1 MRIVTWL
8 VYLLF
13 FIFIIFALV
22 AFYFSGDRSCFSKE
36 NINAKEIILKDLNN
50 SDIDHNYACSFG
62 SYILSIY
69 GVDDKSMKIMSNT
82 IDKIKDNQ
90 NVNMKI
96 HIYKDKQIF
105 VEKIKSPN
113 EKSIRIIKPKITK
126 VIKIK
131 NQGE

>member
-1 MRIVTWL
+1 MKIITRLT
-8 VYLLF
+8 YFLF
-13 FIFIIFALV
+13 FIFVTYAII
-22 AFYFSGDRSCFSKE
+22 AFYFSGDRSCFIKE
-36 NINAKEIILKDLNN
+36 NIDAKESILRDLNN
-50 SDIDHNYACSFG
+50 SNIDHYYACSFG

-69 GVDDKSMKIMSNT
+69 GVDDESMKIMSNA

-105 VEKIKSPN
+105 VENIKSSN
-113 EKSIRIIKPKITK
+113 EKTIRTINPEITK

-131 NQGE
+131 NQGK